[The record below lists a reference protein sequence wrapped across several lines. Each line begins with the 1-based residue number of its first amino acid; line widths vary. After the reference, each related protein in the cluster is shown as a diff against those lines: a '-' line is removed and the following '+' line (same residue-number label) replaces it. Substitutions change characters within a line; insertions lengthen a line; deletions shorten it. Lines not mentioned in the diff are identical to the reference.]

1 MAKQERDDVH
11 SVALLAKL
19 CIAEE
24 NLSKTVNVFSKGSP
38 SRMRMVLRI
47 SLGITTRPRS
57 SIRRTI
63 PVAFIYLNLLFAPN
77 RDVSICKRERVIR
90 KDAFFALC
98 LLLVNGGMPEDHT
111 ENPDLTFD
119 RKIGGIDVFW

>member
-11 SVALLAKL
+11 SAALLAKL

-24 NLSKTVNVFSKGSP
+24 NLSKTVNVFSKGPP

-57 SIRRTI
+57 SMRRTI
-63 PVAFIYLNLLFAPN
+63 PVAFIYKTPPVKQILTALIIRSFCLDMQFLPLY
-77 RDVSICKRERVIR
+77 KRERAVV
-90 KDAFFALC
+90 KY
-98 LLLVNGGMPEDHT
+98 
-111 ENPDLTFD
+111 PDTA
-119 RKIGGIDVFW
+119 